1 MLVSATELTFNPI
14 QTSAK
19 QLALNK
25 SQCRITWIIHQSSL
39 TPGCLQMIN
48 VKQASRVNYTQMTED
63 NGIDND

>member
-1 MLVSATELTFNPI
+1 
-14 QTSAK
+14 
-19 QLALNK
+19 LALNK